1 MPKKSPQDS
10 TIEIQELRSRL
21 QEAQETLDAIRR
33 GEVDGVVV
41 STPKGEQVYTLSGAE
56 KPYRL
61 LIEEM
66 REGAV
71 MLSDDNNITYCNRG
85 FAKIVKCP
93 LEKIVGMNIEKL
105 LSPTHKAAF
114 KKLMAKGKTEK
125 KAATKGITFIAS
137 DQSLVPTQMSVNSMR
152 IDRTKTTFIVVT
164 NLTEHMEEELKEYT
178 TDLEKAG
185 IALFESEQRWST
197 TLASIGDAVIAT
209 DVNGK
214 ITFMNAVSEALT
226 GWTLKEAS
234 RRTLQEIFNI
244 INGKTRQE
252 VENPVDKVLAKGL
265 IVGLGN
271 HTILLRRDGKE
282 IPIDDSGAPIRGKD
296 GKINGVVLIFRD
308 ITERKELEEK
318 VEKYTQNL
326 ETLVKE
332 RTEKLRDA
340 ERMAAIGITA
350 GMVGHDIRNPLQAI
364 VGDLFLAKAELS
376 SISDS
381 EKKRSMEESL
391 DAIAENSE
399 YISKIV
405 TDLQDF
411 AKPLNPRIKQTD
423 LKILVEE
430 MLQKNVPPDNIRY
443 EVRVESEA
451 RIVMADPDYI
461 KRIMRN
467 LVSNAVQ
474 AMPQGGKLKINAFR
488 EEETVVLTV
497 EDTGVGIPEEVK
509 DKLFTPLFTTKS
521 KGQGFGLAVVKRL
534 TEALNGTVTF
544 ESVQGKGTTFTIR
557 FPPSKKRIID
567 L

>member
-430 MLQKNVPPDNIRY
+430 MLQKNVPPDHVRH

-488 EEETVVLTV
+488 EEESVVLTV

>member
-244 INGKTRQE
+244 INGKTRKE

-430 MLQKNVPPDNIRY
+430 MLQKNVPPDNVRY

-557 FPPSKKRIID
+557 FPSLRETNH
-567 L
+567 

>member
-296 GKINGVVLIFRD
+296 GKVNGVVLIFRD

-430 MLQKNVPPDNIRY
+430 MLQKNVPPDNVRY

-497 EDTGVGIPEEVK
+497 EDTGVGIPDEVK
-509 DKLFTPLFTTKS
+509 GKLFTPLFTTKS

-557 FPPSKKRIID
+557 FPSLRETNH
-567 L
+567 